1 MEKYSFF
8 SSVNGDR
15 RYKAEDWANYFN
27 KFITNGYFPN
37 VANNLQVTAD
47 RNRMQITLKPGA
59 AWINGYMYQNTEDLL
74 LNVDTADGVVKRI
87 DRVVLRCD
95 FVERKIRAYVKKG
108 VFAANPVAPTLQRDA
123 DAHELAVAEIL
134 VRNGVVVINQE
145 DVTDIRL
152 NIQTCGVVNSLIQ
165 VDTSKVFDQY
175 MDWLTRTKQKHDQD
189 TQNIINQFTSF
200 TEAEKQRY
208 KNEFTNWFN
217 NLKVVLDGNVA
228 GNLMNEI
235 TKTNERCDSISQTLN
250 ASLEPLNVSHSGK
263 DNNGVFTTV
272 EWRTKN
278 NVLRRRSVLSDPDLD
293 VNYRTQTVTKYAKDG
308 VTVYSIDI
316 YKRVFDDEGD
326 LISEVLQ

>member
-1 MEKYSFF
+1 MEKSSFF

-37 VANNLQVTAD
+37 VGSNLQVIAD
-47 RNRMQITLKPGA
+47 RNRMQITLKPGS
-59 AWINGYMYQNTEDLL
+59 AWINGYMYQNTEDLV

-95 FVERKIRAYVKKG
+95 FVERRIRAYIKKG

-165 VDTSKVFDQY
+165 VDTTTIFNQY
-175 MDWLTRTKQKHDQD
+175 LDWLTRTKQKHEQD
-189 TQNIINQFTSF
+189 TQNIINQFTTF

-208 KNEFTNWFN
+208 KNDFTTWFN
-217 NLKVVLDGNVA
+217 NLKIVLDGNVA

-235 TKTNERCDSISQTLN
+235 TKTNVRCDNISQKLDE
-250 ASLEPLNVSHSGK
+250 SLEPLNVSRLGK
-263 DNNGVFTTV
+263 DNNGIFTTV

-278 NVLRRRSVLSDPDLD
+278 NMLRKRAVLSDPDSDL
-293 VNYRTQTVTKYAKDG
+293 NYRSQSVTNFGKDG
-308 VTVYSIDI
+308 TTVISTEV
-316 YKRVFDDEGD
+316 YKRIFDDEGD
-326 LISEVLQ
+326 LISEVVQ